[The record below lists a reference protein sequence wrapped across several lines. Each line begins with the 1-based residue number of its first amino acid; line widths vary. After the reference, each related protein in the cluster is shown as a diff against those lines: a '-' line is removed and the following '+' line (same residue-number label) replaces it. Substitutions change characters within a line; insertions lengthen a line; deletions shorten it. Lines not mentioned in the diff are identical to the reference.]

1 MASII
6 EKSSYDHDTWLV
18 RGCDYNAMESF
29 FGTSASKLSG
39 MSTDELKSFVGMS
52 NRIQSFVSTGTATG
66 KGFSDKPVAMEIYCP
81 AGSEMMYA
89 EPFSAY
95 TGATNYGKWDG
106 KKKQNKFGGESEMIL
121 QRGGYYTAT
130 DVYKGDDGKMHVVLE
145 LHPEQGYDKFQQDPK
160 EWTGSKDKYQ

>member
-1 MASII
+1 
-6 EKSSYDHDTWLV
+6 
-18 RGCDYNAMESF
+18 MESF

-52 NRIQSFVSTGTATG
+52 NRIQSFVSTGTAAG
-66 KGFSDKPVAMEIYCP
+66 KGFSHKPVAMEIYCP

-89 EPFSAY
+89 EPFSAFS
-95 TGATNYGKWDG
+95 GASYGEWDG
-106 KKKQNKFGGESEMIL
+106 KKERHSFGQESEMIL

-130 DVYKGDDGKMHVVLE
+130 DVYKGTDGKMHVVLE

-160 EWTGSKDKYQ
+160 EWTGSKSKYK